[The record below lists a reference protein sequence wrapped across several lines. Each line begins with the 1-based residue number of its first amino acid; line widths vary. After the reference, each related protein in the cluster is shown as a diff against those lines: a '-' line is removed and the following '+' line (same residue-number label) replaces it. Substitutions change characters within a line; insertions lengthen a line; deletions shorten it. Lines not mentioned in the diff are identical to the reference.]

1 MRLYDLFRRKPS
13 ERRKAERH
21 SSSNLA
27 ALHWDDNT
35 QKSCAIRNISLTGV
49 YLLTQERF
57 PIGQPVSL
65 TLQHMEQPDNSPA
78 HRIAPLA
85 KTARLSRGP
94 EHPVTLQANAIRWD
108 DNGVGLSWVL
118 PIAVQ
123 TCPSENQS
131 RRALGAQEPK
141 DILVEF
147 QRAQAIAFLRRICPA
162 DAEIGSSLFNG
173 NLSSLRVAHA
183 LEIVLDAESRIK
195 SEQDGDDK
203 TAVADIVV
211 RILQDGSWSE
221 DGELRKLWS
230 GILAT
235 ACTAAGND
243 KSNLVFVNL
252 LSQLRPVH
260 ARLLGAAFARATNAP
275 SDSRSNSSR
284 SASFSAAEL
293 IRISG
298 LHDVVGVEREIG
310 FLCDLGL
317 ITEPRS
323 TSFSRGDRIDIT
335 PTSLGL
341 RMYSRCSGHFE
352 SPSLLQDEVS
362 RNS

>member
-1 MRLYDLFRRKPS
+1 MSLYDLFRRKSS

-27 ALHWDDNT
+27 AFHWDDNT
-35 QKSCAIRNISLTGV
+35 HKSSAIGNISLTGV

-65 TLQHMEQPDNSPA
+65 TLQHMDQPDNTPA

-85 KTARLSRGP
+85 RTARLSRGP
-94 EHPVTLQANAIRWD
+94 ENPITVQANAIRWD
-108 DNGVGLSWVL
+108 DNGVGLSWDL
-118 PIAVQ
+118 PVAVR
-123 TCPSENQS
+123 TCLLENQS
-131 RRALGAQEPK
+131 KRAAGAREPE
-141 DILVEF
+141 DVLVEF
-147 QRAQAIAFLRRICPA
+147 QRAQAIAFLRRICPT
-162 DAEIGSSLFNG
+162 DAGIGSTLFNG
-173 NLSSLRVAHA
+173 NLSSVRVAHA

-195 SEQDGDDK
+195 SEQDGDKK
-203 TAVADIVV
+203 TAVADIVL

-221 DGELRKLWS
+221 DEELRKLWS
-230 GILAT
+230 GLLAT
-235 ACTAAGND
+235 SCTVAGND
-243 KSNLVFVNL
+243 SSNLVFVNL

-260 ARLLGAAFARATNAP
+260 VRLLGAAFTRATNAALDGG
-275 SDSRSNSSR
+275 SISSR
-284 SASFSAAEL
+284 PESFSAAEL
-293 IRISG
+293 IKISG

-310 FLCDLGL
+310 FLCDLSL

-323 TSFSRGDRIDIT
+323 TSFSRGNQIEIS

-352 SPSLLQDEVS
+352 SPSLLEDEIS
-362 RNS
+362 KKP